1 MPVMKQTAKS
11 VMDNIPSSPNKA
23 TPSRAEAWK
32 MFDRVVHRYDL
43 LNRLLSLRRD
53 VAWRNKVAKY
63 LPDRTEQRVLD
74 LATGTGDILLSL
86 FEKSDRIQS
95 AIGIDM
101 AEKMLERSRKKI
113 AARKLDDRVFFIRA
127 DAVQIPFSS
136 RSFDAVTIAFG
147 IRNVPNVP
155 RALAEMRRVLKPG
168 GKALILEFSLPPNRF
183 LRRLYLFY
191 LRKILPRLG
200 AVISGDS
207 YAYRYLNETIE
218 TFPYGGQ
225 FCDMMERVGFVN
237 VEAVPLTFGTAT
249 IYQGSR

>member
-1 MPVMKQTAKS
+1 
-11 VMDNIPSSPNKA
+11 MDNIPSSPNKA

>member
-1 MPVMKQTAKS
+1 MKQTAKS